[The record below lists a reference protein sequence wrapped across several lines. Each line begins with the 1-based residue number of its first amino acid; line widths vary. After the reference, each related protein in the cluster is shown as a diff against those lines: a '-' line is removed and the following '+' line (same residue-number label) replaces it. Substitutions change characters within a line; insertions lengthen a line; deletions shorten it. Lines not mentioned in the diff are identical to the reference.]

1 MIKEVDMNLENFK
14 FPKFRFCD
22 DLDSPELGVILD
34 HQWALEHW
42 EEIKSCEGVCFFGLG
57 SAGSLFMIPKE
68 EDRLYFILRWT

>member
-42 EEIKSCEGVCFFGLG
+42 VEIK
-57 SAGSLFMIPKE
+57 
-68 EDRLYFILRWT
+68 